1 MKFEKDKI
9 LNIKKFFLEKK
20 YNELE
25 NLIEKLGNLEELP
38 NLILNLYSISKLLNI
53 NSKKEDYLL
62 AAKYLDKIYS
72 S

>member
-38 NLILNLYSISKLLNI
+38 NLILNFLFPK
-53 NSKKEDYLL
+53 
-62 AAKYLDKIYS
+62 
-72 S
+72 